1 MARVQC
7 RFLGPLEVLVDGA
20 PAPAEL
26 LWRKNVGLLTYLAC
40 APTSRGRER
49 DHLAALLWAN
59 DERGRHSL
67 SQAVGSLRRLLGEGV
82 LVVDP
87 VHLALA
93 PGVVSTDLQAFA
105 AHEAA
110 GAWAEAGALAQGDF
124 LAGFAIPDA
133 DGYDDWLGA
142 ERALWRARMAQALAR
157 AARAAGDQGDLPAA
171 LVHVARATTLDP
183 DHGPAHAEALR
194 TRALAGDAPGALADW
209 DAFCRSQAASYGTTP
224 AAEHVRLA
232 ERVRRLPAR
241 PPADRLPA
249 PLGAALQQL
258 LHAVDTAVRAP
269 RGTLLLLEAPAPAGA
284 SRLLDELLA
293 RLHLD
298 GTATARVQARDPGA
312 RPWAAF
318 HAFAEAGVLGFP
330 GITGAAPNSLAVLAA
345 TFPAWAER
353 FPNLAIT
360 SPDTPPMVAL
370 AEVLCAAADEA
381 PVVLAL
387 EDAHR
392 ADPSTGMA
400 LGAVLTY
407 AARLPLVL
415 LVTRDPAHTPPA
427 LDGLRARADLV
438 IGLG

>member
-49 DHLAALLWAN
+49 DHLASLLWAN

-124 LAGFAIPDA
+124 LAGFTIPEA
-133 DGYDDWLGA
+133 DRYDDWLGA
-142 ERALWRARMAQALAR
+142 ERALWRARMAQALSR
-157 AARAAGDQGDLPAA
+157 AARAASDQGDLPTA
-171 LVHVARATTLDP
+171 LTHLARATTLDP
-183 DHGPAHAEALR
+183 DHAPAQAEALR
-194 TRALAGDAPGALADW
+194 TRALAGDAPGALAAW
-209 DAFCRSQAASYGTTP
+209 DAFHEHQAASYATTP
-224 AAEHVRLA
+224 PAEHVKLA

-241 PPADRLPA
+241 SPAEQLPG

-258 LHAVDTAVRAP
+258 LHAVDAALRAP
-269 RGTLLLLEAPAPAGA
+269 RGTLLLVEAPATAGA
-284 SRLLDELLA
+284 GRLLDELLA

-298 GTATARVQARDPGA
+298 AASTARVQATA
-312 RPWAAF
+312 TAAKPWAAF

-345 TFPAWAER
+345 AFPAWAAR

-360 SPDTPPMVAL
+360 TPDTPPMVAL

-381 PVVLAL
+381 PVILAL
-387 EDAHR
+387 EDAHL

-415 LVTRDPAHTPPA
+415 LATRDPAHTPPA

-438 IGLG
+438 IALG